1 MSELSEAFQRIESQI
16 AAYSGENEILR
27 EELDSVRAMMSY
39 DEIGWTAI
47 SGITGEGSPG
57 LSLRTLKDSSKQI
70 REYAVGNP
78 LIKRGLNLRYSYVWS
93 KGVHIPGVN
102 EETGKRGRPS
112 NLEKFYRHPVNQDS
126 FFADSAHQ
134 AMEFAAGTDG
144 CFLLLGEE
152 ATKVVRPIPVSEI
165 AGVYVNPEFSGE
177 IWAVLRE
184 WNPNPNN
191 SDTRR
196 RWYYSDQFTGTK
208 KGSIADE
215 TGKSVPVDAKHT
227 LIDFW
232 ANRQVGWAYGV
243 PDALAAMGYVR
254 QYTELM
260 MNGKTMTDA
269 LARFASKVKVGS
281 KAGANNVGVK
291 LGNGGAGQAA
301 VIGEGNEMDIFSA
314 AGKTY
319 DFNGI
324 RPVASLVA
332 TAMEVSIVHLLSDP
346 GAGGSSYGAASNLDL
361 PTKRAMVAR
370 QNAWRAFIERVI
382 KWGAG
387 EELNVSFPSLD
398 DPDPYREAQVV
409 ALAWNSG
416 TVHADEV
423 RPRFLEV
430 ANLVSHNGKSP
441 EGVLIPNNENSL
453 ARRDIDADGSGAA
466 QTTASPDQGQSG
478 DISGTA
484 ADSTIKN
491 DERTDNIGEAINRM
505 ANMEMIEKMESL
517 VERME
522 AAANNAR

>member
-1 MSELSEAFQRIESQI
+1 MSDLSEAFQRIESQI

-27 EELDSVRAMMSY
+27 EELSSVKAMM
-39 DEIGWTAI
+39 DADAVGWTAI
-47 SGITGEGSPG
+47 SGIGGQGAPG
-57 LSLRTLKDSSKQI
+57 LSLSTLKSSSAQI

-93 KGVHIPGVN
+93 KGVQIPGIN
-102 EETGKRGRPS
+102 EETGKRGRKS
-112 NLEKFYRHPVNQDS
+112 NLENFYRHPVNQDS
-126 FFADSAHQ
+126 IFSDGAHQ

-152 ATKVVRPIPVSEI
+152 SSKVVRPIPISEV

-177 IWAVLRE
+177 IWAILRE
-184 WNPNPNN
+184 WNPNPA
-191 SDTRR
+191 DTTTLRR
-196 RWYYSDQFTGTK
+196 RWYYSDQFTGVK
-208 KGSIADE
+208 KQSIQDE
-215 TGKSVPVDAKHT
+215 LGKSIPVDSKHT

-232 ANRQVGWAYGV
+232 ANRQVGWAYGA

-332 TAMEVSIVHLLSDP
+332 TALEVSIIHLLSDP
-346 GAGGSSYGAASNLDL
+346 GAAGSSYGSASNLDL

-370 QNAWRAFIERVI
+370 QNLWKSFIERVI

-387 EELNVSFPSLD
+387 DELNVAFPSLD

-430 ANLVSHNGKSP
+430 ANLTSRNDKVP
-441 EGVLIPNNENSL
+441 EGVLLPNNENSL
-453 ARRDIDADGSGAA
+453 ARRDIDSDGAA
-466 QTTASPDQGQSG
+466 TTTASPDQGQSG
-478 DISGTA
+478 DIAGTA
-484 ADSTIKN
+484 ADSTVKN
-491 DERTDNIGEAINRM
+491 DTRTDGLGEAISRL
-505 ANMEMIEKMESL
+505 ANMEMLEKMESL

-522 AAANNAR
+522 AAANK

>member
-39 DEIGWTAI
+39 DEVGWTAI

-112 NLEKFYRHPVNQDS
+112 NLEKFYRHPTNQDS
-126 FFADSAHQ
+126 FFSDSAHQ

-152 ATKVVRPIPVSEI
+152 ASKVVRPIPVSEI

-177 IWAVLRE
+177 IWAILRE

-191 SDTRR
+191 ADTRR

-208 KGSIADE
+208 QKSIKDE
-215 TGKSVPVDAKHT
+215 IGNSVPVDNKHT
-227 LIDFW
+227 LLDFW

-346 GAGGSSYGAASNLDL
+346 GASGSSYGAASNLDL

-387 EELNVSFPSLD
+387 EDLNVSFPSLD

-430 ANLVSHNGKSP
+430 ANLVSHNEESP

-453 ARRDIDADGSGAA
+453 ARRDIDGDGAA
-466 QTTASPDQGQSG
+466 TTTASPDQGQSG

-491 DERTDNIGEAINRM
+491 DTRTDGLGEAINRL
-505 ANMEMIEKMESL
+505 ANMEALDRFEEL
-517 VERME
+517 VMRME
-522 AAANNAR
+522 AATQKS